1 MFVSSCWDRLIGA
14 LVSKP
19 PIVFIIPAYP
29 YLRKNIIVTLCNPW
43 DSYVIRNDDHSVTRE
58 RQARTQTSSQFL

>member
-1 MFVSSCWDRLIGA
+1 MLGWRFGAGKLVFAPSCWDRWIGA

-29 YLRKNIIVTLCNPW
+29 YLSKNLIVTF
-43 DSYVIRNDDHSVTRE
+43 
-58 RQARTQTSSQFL
+58 A